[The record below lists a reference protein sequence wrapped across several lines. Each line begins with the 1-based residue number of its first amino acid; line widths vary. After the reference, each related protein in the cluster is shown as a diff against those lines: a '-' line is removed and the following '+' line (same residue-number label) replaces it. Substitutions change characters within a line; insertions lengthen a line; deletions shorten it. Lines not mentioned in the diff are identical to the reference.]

1 LDRNQIKTTAKSVL
15 NKKFKLL
22 SILFISLAI
31 VFFIIYKITFYTH
44 PLLDSGKRNII
55 EQTIDFFGFS
65 WHLSKSAFYKV
76 FIRKDISRREF
87 DKAAWYRINYFPKLV
102 NIDNKDL
109 YLIAELYQDK
119 NLNSFLEKLYSYFLE
134 KEINDLKLLKKIE
147 LFFFEKEDWKHLK
160 KASERILLLD
170 PNDLDS
176 LYYLGLS
183 YLNLNKLEKSK
194 ELLERL
200 AKSRPNFAD
209 AYYRLGLIYLK
220 KKNYDRAQKL
230 FEKTLDILPNHHDTL
245 VHLKTLYEKN
255 K

>member
-1 LDRNQIKTTAKSVL
+1 ML

-31 VFFIIYKITFYTH
+31 IFFIIYKITFYTP

-65 WHLSKSAFYKV
+65 WHLSKSAFYQV
-76 FIRKDISRREF
+76 FIRKDISKAEF
-87 DKAAWYRINYFPKLV
+87 PKAAWYRPDYIPKLM
-102 NIDNKDL
+102 NTDDIDLLFMAKIYKENKST
-109 YLIAELYQDK
+109 
-119 NLNSFLEKLYSYFLE
+119 NFLENTYISLLKDKIDDLNLLKEIEVFFLE
-134 KEINDLKLLKKIE
+134 KEE
-147 LFFFEKEDWKHLK
+147 WKHLK

-176 LYYLGLS
+176 IYYLGLS
-183 YLNLNKLEKSK
+183 YLNLNKLDKSK
-194 ELLERL
+194 KLFERL
-200 AKSRPNFAD
+200 VKLKPDFAD

-230 FEKTLDILPNHHDTL
+230 FEKTLDILPNHRDTL
-245 VHLKTLYEKN
+245 VHLKDLYKKN